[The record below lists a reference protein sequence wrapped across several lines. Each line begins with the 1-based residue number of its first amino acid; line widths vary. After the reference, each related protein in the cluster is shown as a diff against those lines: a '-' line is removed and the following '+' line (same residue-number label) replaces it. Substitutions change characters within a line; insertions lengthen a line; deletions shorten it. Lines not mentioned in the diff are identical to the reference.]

1 VQSLTISQNDT
12 QTAALPHISTANIR
26 DQTGTAITQDSQ
38 STVNTRN
45 VQVISLPGSTDIP
58 RTDFS
63 PSVNHQP
70 TSVNP
75 LVPLQTIGTT
85 TYSPGTHVLDN
96 LMSGTGMNPQNT
108 CNYNANN
115 SGRPL
120 TLDIDSKTKA
130 QIWANEFVSFDLLLP
145 KKELKEIKYKFQD
158 REGEGGPGFVKQQF
172 MTSKVVNMA
181 QWLEAF
187 HVFVAIYCEKFP
199 NESPSL
205 MKYASIMSNV
215 AKKSTETAALMYD
228 HDFRK
233 LRELD
238 PVGIRW
244 DRLCTDL
251 FNEALGEGLKSKI
264 REMEQLFLGKEKM
277 PNKNNR
283 KLTCHNYNNEGYCT
297 RANGRFGHFCQFCGG
312 SHPRKSCRKW
322 LSQKQ
327 GHQNPLNAQ
336 GRTSQLTIPKPT
348 NVKK

>member
-1 VQSLTISQNDT
+1 MSTTTRESVQTYLAGNVPNSVQSQFNELLLAAIPTITQSVVTALQQSGIISNTIQTQSDPQCRAQSGDTVQSLTISQNDT

-120 TLDIDSKTKA
+120 TLDVDSKTKA

-187 HVFVAIYCEKFP
+187 HIFVATVQKGTCRDQ
-199 NESPSL
+199 SP
-205 MKYASIMSNV
+205 
-215 AKKSTETAALMYD
+215 
-228 HDFRK
+228 
-233 LRELD
+233 
-238 PVGIRW
+238 
-244 DRLCTDL
+244 
-251 FNEALGEGLKSKI
+251 
-264 REMEQLFLGKEKM
+264 
-277 PNKNNR
+277 
-283 KLTCHNYNNEGYCT
+283 
-297 RANGRFGHFCQFCGG
+297 
-312 SHPRKSCRKW
+312 
-322 LSQKQ
+322 
-327 GHQNPLNAQ
+327 
-336 GRTSQLTIPKPT
+336 
-348 NVKK
+348 

>member
-1 VQSLTISQNDT
+1 M
-12 QTAALPHISTANIR
+12 
-26 DQTGTAITQDSQ
+26 
-38 STVNTRN
+38 NTSN
-45 VQVISLPGSTDIP
+45 VQVISLPGSIDIP

-63 PSVNHQP
+63 PSVNQQP
-70 TSVNP
+70 TSVNS
-75 LVPLQTIGTT
+75 LMPLQTTGTT
-85 TYSPGTHVLDN
+85 TYSQGIHVLDN

-115 SGRPL
+115 SGCHL

-215 AKKSTETAALMYD
+215 A
-228 HDFRK
+228 
-233 LRELD
+233 
-238 PVGIRW
+238 
-244 DRLCTDL
+244 
-251 FNEALGEGLKSKI
+251 
-264 REMEQLFLGKEKM
+264 
-277 PNKNNR
+277 
-283 KLTCHNYNNEGYCT
+283 
-297 RANGRFGHFCQFCGG
+297 
-312 SHPRKSCRKW
+312 
-322 LSQKQ
+322 
-327 GHQNPLNAQ
+327 
-336 GRTSQLTIPKPT
+336 
-348 NVKK
+348 